1 MLGEN
6 GEHAVPVRVWLYPLV
21 KLDSRAAKFQRNIST
36 DVIRAVESVIESLN
50 VTSMKCGDLM
60 EDTVTKTFDTFH
72 DRVQDFQ
79 KSCTEY
85 KQDFM
90 KKLGSILPE
99 IRGEKVNEITHPD
112 SFATGVQNSEEF
124 IQSGDQEVQT
134 LVEKCGKRCHFLNIE
149 ENEDGSQVPENL
161 LKKIEKMVGGNRE
174 NFYSSEIYLKTL
186 ASFGG
191 G

>member
-1 MLGEN
+1 MEEIFGDRCWK
-6 GEHAVPVRVWLYPLV
+6 HTTII
-21 KLDSRAAKFQRNIST
+21 F
-36 DVIRAVESVIESLN
+36 SVTNESL
-50 VTSMKCGDLM
+50 K
-60 EDTVTKTFDTFH
+60 
-72 DRVQDFQ
+72 
-79 KSCTEY
+79 
-85 KQDFM
+85 
-90 KKLGSILPE
+90 
-99 IRGEKVNEITHPD
+99 
-112 SFATGVQNSEEF
+112 NSEEF

-191 G
+191 IEEKIKRTNKELREL